1 MSVRRLVED
10 VVVVRVVGES
20 SVLTITKPVLRVIG
34 WKPGDRIMVHTDGE
48 TLVAR
53 RCGDE
58 LGGDEGQEARAGRRT
73 GVGEATE

>member
-1 MSVRRLVED
+1 MPIKRVVED
-10 VVVVRVVGES
+10 VVVVRVVGDS

-34 WKPGDRIMVHTDGE
+34 WKAGERIMVHTDGE

-58 LGGDEGQEARAGRRT
+58 LGGAEREETRAGRGA
-73 GVGEATE
+73 GVGQVAK